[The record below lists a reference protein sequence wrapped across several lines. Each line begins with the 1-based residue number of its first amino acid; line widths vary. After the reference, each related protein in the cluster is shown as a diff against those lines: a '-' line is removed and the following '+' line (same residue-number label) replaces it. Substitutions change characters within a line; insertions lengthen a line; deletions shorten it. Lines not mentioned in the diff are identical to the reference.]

1 MQGARRNITPL
12 KKHIVHSAYSRM
24 DERTKEMPLLG
35 KSAATAQGTDQK
47 SFPEN
52 SMVRMIIVSDTHGLH
67 DTLKMPAGDVLIHCG
82 DLAARG
88 NVEHVRS
95 CIRWFNALPY
105 KEILVVDGNHDC
117 SIPSKMVP
125 GQAVL
130 DIQAEFERLADHS
143 KVKLLQDDAVLCQEG
158 RLCIFGA
165 SWRSCEAKDFER
177 VYQTQYPV
185 DVMVAHHHPRLPT
198 KDFPSDL
205 EPGAWQGSEEL
216 TKAVLK
222 ARIPLC
228 CFGHIH
234 WGRGC
239 VPLRRRGGLY
249 SHFVNAAN
257 EKPVKKHKGASDKR
271 ALTPPVVLDYNI
283 ATRQVERVQCPSHRD
298 TGMPQY
304 AGVFFDKSQV
314 VATQAERRAAMQA
327 VYDDAPGK
335 SRVVVHL

>member
-165 SWRSCEAKDFER
+165 SWRSCEAKDFKR

-304 AGVFFDKSQV
+304 AGVFLTKARWWPLRPSVGLLCRQS
-314 VATQAERRAAMQA
+314 TTMRRASL
-327 VYDDAPGK
+327 V
-335 SRVVVHL
+335 